1 MISNLL
7 EKYSEWFKDLFLENG
22 VNLDLAIF
30 LNFAINFA
38 ALVIIIFAVDFIVKK
53 IIIGGFRLFSNKT
66 KTTFDDFLV
75 VSNFPKF
82 ITHSIPLLR
91 LWYSIPIILKDY
103 ILLSRFLLNSVLIIL
118 IILCIYI
125 ARSILRTTKNFLQRK
140 EKYKDK
146 PLESYV
152 QTFMIFAWGI
162 GIFLIINLITGYSTL
177 SVASLGAVSAVIL
190 LIFKDT
196 ILGFVASIQISVN
209 DIIRIGDWITFS
221 KYGADGLVNEINLA
235 TVTVQNFDNSYTTIP
250 TYSLIADSF
259 QNWRGMQESDGRR
272 IKRSVYIK
280 QNSVKFLDKDAVEK
294 LKEIELINQ
303 YLETQEKDNSLYN
316 IDSEANKYLLINGK
330 NQTNLGVFREY
341 VQALLIDN
349 PEINKDLYFMVR
361 YLQPSDK
368 GIPVQIFCFCY
379 DKKWENYER
388 IQADIMDQVLAAIPY
403 FDLELVESPTGKDI
417 IDLKKEG

>member
-7 EKYSEWFKDLFLENG
+7 EKYSTWFKELFLDNG
-22 VNLDLAIF
+22 MNPDLAIF
-30 LNFAINFA
+30 LNFTINFVG
-38 ALVIIIFAVDFIVKK
+38 LIILIFAVDYIVKK

-75 VSNFPKF
+75 VSNFPRF
-82 ITHSIPLLR
+82 IAHSIPLLI

-103 ILLSRFLLNSVLIIL
+103 LLLSKFLLNSVLIIL
-118 IILCIYI
+118 VILCIFI

-221 KYGADGLVNEINLA
+221 KYGADGNVTEINLA

-272 IKRSVYIK
+272 IKRSVFIK
-280 QNSVKFLDKDAVEK
+280 QNSVKYLDRDDIEK
-294 LKEIELINQ
+294 LKEIELIQ
-303 YLETQEKDNSLYN
+303 DYLESQEKDNSLYN
-316 IDSEANKYLLINGK
+316 IDSEINNYLPINGK

-341 VQALLIDN
+341 VHALLIDN

-361 YLQPSDK
+361 YLQPTDK

-379 DKKWENYER
+379 DKKWEHYEK

-403 FDLELVESPTGKDI
+403 FNLELFESPSGKDI
-417 IDLKKEG
+417 SSLK